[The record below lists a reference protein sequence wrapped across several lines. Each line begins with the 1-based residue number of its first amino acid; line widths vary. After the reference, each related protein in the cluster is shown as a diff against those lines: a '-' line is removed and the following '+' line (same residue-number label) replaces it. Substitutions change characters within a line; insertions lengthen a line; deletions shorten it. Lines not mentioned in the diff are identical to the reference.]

1 MIAAGKAG
9 LITGMMNTGS
19 ALASIVAPGVT
30 GYMAMGF
37 GWTAALGLGSV
48 LAFLSAIIMFL
59 TAPKDLKGAERKNE
73 R

>member
-1 MIAAGKAG
+1 
-9 LITGMMNTGS
+9 
-19 ALASIVAPGVT
+19 
-30 GYMAMGF
+30 MGF

-59 TAPKDLKGAERKNE
+59 TAPKDSKGGERKDQ